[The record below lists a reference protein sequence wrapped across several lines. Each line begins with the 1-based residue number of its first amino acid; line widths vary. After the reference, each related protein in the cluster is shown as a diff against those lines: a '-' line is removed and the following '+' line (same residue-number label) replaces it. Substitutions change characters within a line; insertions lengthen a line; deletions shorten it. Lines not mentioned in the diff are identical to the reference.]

1 MIDGQIID
9 PKSLVKSFPHNG
21 TNDANMFADFVY
33 QMVIEG
39 VVKARDVIVMD
50 NASILCYREA
60 AVLEEI
66 LWVDSQILIVFMPA
80 RSPELNPIE
89 LMWHILVQRF
99 LGYITSQNK
108 KSL

>member
-1 MIDGQIID
+1 
-9 PKSLVKSFPHNG
+9 
-21 TNDANMFADFVY
+21 MFADFVY

-66 LWVDSQILIVFMPA
+66 LWVDSQI
-80 RSPELNPIE
+80 
-89 LMWHILVQRF
+89 
-99 LGYITSQNK
+99 
-108 KSL
+108 